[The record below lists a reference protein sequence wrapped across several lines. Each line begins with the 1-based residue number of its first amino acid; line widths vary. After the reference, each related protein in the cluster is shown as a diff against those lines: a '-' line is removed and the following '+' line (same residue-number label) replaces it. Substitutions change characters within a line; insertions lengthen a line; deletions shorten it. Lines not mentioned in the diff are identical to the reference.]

1 MTNLNRIYSYY
12 LKLYDYTVNM
22 KKLVILCS
30 ILLSTVAGFGQLL
43 EGYSSN
49 TKIYI
54 VRHAE
59 KYTGKDAGRDP
70 LLIATGM
77 QRSGDLMRYLLDKKI
92 KHIYVTPYKRSWM
105 TADSMRIQLGIDT
118 VHYKADTLC
127 DDLVK
132 KITEKNDLGNS
143 ILIIGHSNTL
153 PKIIRRLGII
163 DYPQT
168 DIPDN
173 EHDNIFL
180 VRKKGKKLVVKH
192 YKYGQSSAADPA
204 SPMKN

>member
-1 MTNLNRIYSYY
+1 MANLNRIYGYY
-12 LKLYDYTVNM
+12 LKLYHYTAHM
-22 KKLVILCS
+22 KKLIILGG
-30 ILLSTVAGFGQLL
+30 ILLSAVAGFGQAID
-43 EGYSSN
+43 GYTSK
-49 TKIYI
+49 TMIYI

-77 QRSGDLMRYLLDKKI
+77 QRAGDLMRFLQDKKI
-92 KHIYVTPYKRSWM
+92 KHIYVTPYKRTGM

-132 KITEKNDLGNS
+132 KITEKNDLGNA

-153 PKIIRRLGII
+153 PKIIRRLGIV
-163 DYPQT
+163 DYPQV

-180 VRKKGKKLVVKH
+180 VRKKGKKLVVEAN
-192 YKYGQSSAADPA
+192 KYGQPSATSPS

>member
-1 MTNLNRIYSYY
+1 
-12 LKLYDYTVNM
+12 M
-22 KKLVILCS
+22 KKLIILS
-30 ILLSTVAGFGQLL
+30 GILLSAVAGFGQAID
-43 EGYSSN
+43 GYTSK
-49 TKIYI
+49 TRIYI
-54 VRHAE
+54 VRHTE

-77 QRSGDLMRYLLDKKI
+77 QRAGDLMRFLQDKKI
-92 KHIYVTPYKRSWM
+92 KHIYVTPYKRTGM

-132 KITEKNDLGNS
+132 KITEKNDLGS
-143 ILIIGHSNTL
+143 AILIIGHSNTL
-153 PKIIRRLGII
+153 PKIIRRLGVL
-163 DYPQT
+163 DYPQA

-180 VRKKGKKLVVKH
+180 VRIKKKKLIASH
-192 YKYGQSSAADPA
+192 YKYGQSSAISPA

>member
-1 MTNLNRIYSYY
+1 MANLNRIYRYY
-12 LKLYDYTVNM
+12 HKLYHYTTYM
-22 KKLVILCS
+22 KKLIIFS
-30 ILLSTVAGFGQLL
+30 GILLSALAGFGQIPD
-43 EGYSSN
+43 GYTSK
-49 TKIYI
+49 TRIYI

-77 QRSGDLMRYLLDKKI
+77 QRAGDLMRYLKDMKI
-92 KHIYVTPYKRSWM
+92 KHIYVTPYKRSGM

-132 KITEKNDLGNS
+132 KITEKNDLGNA

-153 PKIIRRLGII
+153 PKIIRRLGIV
-163 DYPQT
+163 DYPQA

-180 VRKKGKKLVVKH
+180 VRIKKNKLIVSR
-192 YKYGQSSAADPA
+192 YKYGQSSATDPA